1 MKNISL
7 ELSEK
12 LDPGFVE
19 VILEVHKAASVLEI
33 PFFLI
38 GATARDIILLH
49 MHNIEPMRATLDI
62 DCAVQVESWDRFE
75 QMKNEL
81 TKTGHFKVQ
90 REIHRLMHKSGISV
104 DIVPFGGLSSQDSIG
119 WPPDFAV
126 KMSVEGFNESYR
138 NTVSVLLQEDPEIII
153 KVASLEGLA
162 LLKLISWDE
171 APYERNKDGVDIF
184 YIMTNYLQAGNL
196 ERLYDDAG
204 DLFDGENTADYDEVA
219 ATFLGRNI
227 GEMLDGSES
236 IKIKA
241 ASILSR
247 ETTSE
252 KMKGLIQTIVTSS
265 LFPQY
270 SYQQVASLFKVFHK
284 GICDKIENR
293 P

>member
-1 MKNISL
+1 MNISL
-7 ELSEK
+7 NLSEK
-12 LDPGFVE
+12 LDKNFIE
-19 VILEVHKAASVLEI
+19 VILEVHNVASAIDV

-62 DCAVQVESWDRFE
+62 DFAVQVESWDRFE
-75 QMKNEL
+75 QMKKEI

-90 REIHRLMHKSGISV
+90 KEIHRLLHRNSIPV
-104 DIVPFGGLSSQDSIG
+104 DIIPFGGLSTQDSIG

-126 KMSVEGFNESYR
+126 KMSVEGFSESYR
-138 NTVSVLLQEDPEIII
+138 NTVNVILQEDPEIII

-162 LLKLISWDE
+162 LLKFISWDE
-171 APYERNKDGVDIF
+171 NPYERNKDGVDVF
-184 YIMTNYLQAGNL
+184 YIMINYLQAGNL
-196 ERLYDDAG
+196 ERLYDEAG
-204 DLFDGENTADYDEVA
+204 DLFDDENTADYDEVS

-227 GEMLDGSES
+227 GKMLDGSES
-236 IKIKA
+236 IKNKV

-247 ETTSE
+247 ETTSD

-270 SYQQVASLFKVFHK
+270 SYKQVTGLFKAFHK
-284 GICDKIENR
+284 GICDKTGNR
-293 P
+293 L